1 MHRLVRLARAY
12 AIDVLALA
20 ILVAA
25 TIEIWGAPLP
35 GSQATL
41 TVVAA
46 FATLPLLLRRRAPLV
61 APLTVFAALAA
72 GSLLEPQAL
81 YDSAFFFFGALLA
94 TWTVAEGNPNRQGLV
109 GYAAAVVTLVFVV
122 SRFPE
127 DDAGAGDYVW
137 ITVFFTAAWLA
148 GFAVGLRARQAREAE
163 TRLRLGEERRRVESE
178 TAVAKERARIARE
191 LHDVVAH
198 SISVM
203 TVQAA
208 GVRRLLRDDQAR
220 ERDALAAVEET
231 GREALAEMRRLL
243 GIMRSDDDS
252 AELAPQPGL
261 GRLQALAA
269 ETRDGGFP
277 VELTVEGDPYEV
289 PAGVDLSAYRVVQE
303 ALENAGGTGAAGA
316 RVVVRYEPD
325 AIALEIGNDGE
336 GARRG
341 LAGMRERVAF
351 YGGTLEAGQ
360 DDGRYVVRARIPVQA
375 SEHSWRS
382 AS

>member
-1 MHRLVRLARAY
+1 
-12 AIDVLALA
+12 VLAVA
-20 ILVAA
+20 IAVAA

-41 TVVAA
+41 TVVAL

-61 APLTVFAALAA
+61 APLTVFATLVVA
-72 GSLLEPQAL
+72 SLLEPEAL
-81 YDSAFFFFGALLA
+81 YDSSFFFFGALLA
-94 TWTVAEGNPNRQGLV
+94 TWTVAESNPNRQGLV
-109 GYAAAVVTLVFVV
+109 GYAAAIATLLFVA

-127 DDAGAGDYVW
+127 DETGPGDYVW
-137 ITVFFTAAWLA
+137 IAVFFTAAWLA
-148 GFAVGLRARQAREAE
+148 GFTVGHRARQAREAE
-163 TRLRLGEERRRVESE
+163 GRLRLAEERRRVEAE

-203 TVQAA
+203 TVQTA

-243 GIMRSDDDS
+243 GIMRGDDDG

-261 GRLQALAA
+261 ARLQALAA
-269 ETRDGGFP
+269 ETRDGGLP

-289 PAGVDLSAYRVVQE
+289 PAGVDLSAYRVVEE

-325 AIALEIGNDGE
+325 AIALEIGNDGD

-351 YGGTLEAGQ
+351 YGGTLEAGP
-360 DDGRYVVRARIPVQA
+360 DDGRYVVRARIPVPA
-375 SEHSWRS
+375 SEHTWRS

>member
-1 MHRLVRLARAY
+1 MHRLVRLARAH
-12 AIDVLALA
+12 AIDVLAVA
-20 ILVAA
+20 IAVAA
-25 TIEIWGAPLP
+25 IIEIWGAPLP

-41 TVVAA
+41 TVVAL

-61 APLTVFAALAA
+61 APLTVFATLVV
-72 GSLLEPQAL
+72 GSLLEPVAL
-81 YDSAFFFFGALLA
+81 YDSSFFFFGALLA
-94 TWTVAEGNPNRQGLV
+94 TWTVGEGNPNRNGV
-109 GYAAAVVTLVFVV
+109 IGYAAAVATLVFVA

-127 DDAGAGDYVW
+127 GGGAGDYIW
-137 ITVFFTAAWLA
+137 ITVFFSAAWVA
-148 GFAVGLRARQAREAE
+148 GFAVGLRARQAHEAE
-163 TRLRLGEERRRVESE
+163 TRLRLTEERRRVESE

-198 SISVM
+198 SLSVM
-203 TVQAA
+203 TVQTA

-220 ERDALAAVEET
+220 EREALAAVEET

-243 GIMRSDDDS
+243 GIMRSDDDG

-277 VELTVEGDPYEV
+277 VELAVEGDPYEV

-303 ALENAGGTGAAGA
+303 ALENAGGTGSAGA

-351 YGGTLEAGQ
+351 YGGTLEAGS
-360 DDGRYVVRARIPVQA
+360 DNGRYVVRARIPVPA
-375 SEHSWRS
+375 SEHTWRS

>member
-1 MHRLVRLARAY
+1 MHRLVRLARAF
-12 AIDVLALA
+12 AIDVLAVALA
-20 ILVAA
+20 VAA

-41 TVVAA
+41 TVIAL

-61 APLTVFAALAA
+61 APLTVFAALGV
-72 GSLLEPQAL
+72 GSLLESEGV
-81 YDSAFFFFGALLA
+81 YDSSFLFFGALLA
-94 TWTVAEGNPNRQGLV
+94 TWTVAESNPNRQGLI
-109 GYAAAVVTLVFVV
+109 GYAAAIATLVLVV
-122 SRFPE
+122 SQFP
-127 DDAGAGDYVW
+127 DADSGSGDYVW

-148 GFAVGLRARQAREAE
+148 GFAVGLRAKQAREAE
-163 TRLRLGEERRRVESE
+163 RRLLLAEERRRVEAE
-178 TAVAKERARIARE
+178 TAVARERARIARE

-208 GVRRLLRDDQAR
+208 AVRRLLRDDQAR
-220 ERDALAAVEET
+220 EREALGAVEET

-243 GIMRSDDDS
+243 GIMRGEDD
-252 AELAPQPGL
+252 AAQLQPQPGL
-261 GRLQALAA
+261 ARLQALAA
-269 ETRDGGFP
+269 ETRDGGLP
-277 VELTVEGDPYEV
+277 VEVTVEGDPYEV
-289 PAGVDLSAYRVVQE
+289 PAGIDLSAYRVVEE
-303 ALENAGGTGAAGA
+303 ALVNAGGTGAAAA

-325 AIALEIGNDGE
+325 AIALEIGNDGG

-351 YGGTLEAGQ
+351 YGGTLEARQ
-360 DDGRYVVRARIPVQA
+360 DDGRYVVRARIPVHA
-375 SEHSWRS
+375 SEHTWQS

>member
-1 MHRLVRLARAY
+1 
-12 AIDVLALA
+12 
-20 ILVAA
+20 
-25 TIEIWGAPLP
+25 
-35 GSQATL
+35 
-41 TVVAA
+41 
-46 FATLPLLLRRRAPLV
+46 
-61 APLTVFAALAA
+61 
-72 GSLLEPQAL
+72 
-81 YDSAFFFFGALLA
+81 
-94 TWTVAEGNPNRQGLV
+94 
-109 GYAAAVVTLVFVV
+109 
-122 SRFPE
+122 
-127 DDAGAGDYVW
+127 
-137 ITVFFTAAWLA
+137 
-148 GFAVGLRARQAREAE
+148 
-163 TRLRLGEERRRVESE
+163 
-178 TAVAKERARIARE
+178 
-191 LHDVVAH
+191 
-198 SISVM
+198 M

-208 GVRRLLRDDQAR
+208 GVRRLLRDDQGR

-243 GIMRSDDDS
+243 GIMRGDGEG

-316 RVVVRYEPD
+316 QVVVRYEPD

-341 LAGMRERVAF
+341 LVGMRERVAF

-375 SEHSWRS
+375 SEHTWRS

>member
-12 AIDVLALA
+12 AIDVLAVA

-25 TIEIWGAPLP
+25 TIEIWAAPLP
-35 GSQATL
+35 GSHATL
-41 TVVAA
+41 TVMAL
-46 FATLPLLLRRRAPLV
+46 FATLPLLLRRRAPLA
-61 APLTVFAALAA
+61 APLTVFAALVV

-81 YDSAFFFFGALLA
+81 FDSSFFFFGALLA

-109 GYAAAVVTLVFVV
+109 GYAAAIGTLVFVV

-127 DDAGAGDYVW
+127 DNSGADDYVW
-137 ITVFFTAAWLA
+137 VTVFFTAAWLA
-148 GFAVGLRARQAREAE
+148 GFAVGHRARQAREAE
-163 TRLRLGEERRRVESE
+163 SRLRLTEERRRVEAA
-178 TAVAKERARIARE
+178 TAVARERARIARE

-208 GVRRLLRDDQAR
+208 GVRRLLRDDQGR

-243 GIMRSDDDS
+243 GMMRSDGEG

-289 PAGVDLSAYRVVQE
+289 PAGVDLSAYRVVEE

-325 AIALEIGNDGE
+325 AIALEIDNDGD

-341 LAGMRERVAF
+341 LVGMRERVAF

-360 DDGRYVVRARIPVQA
+360 DDGRYVVRARIPVQT